1 MKIILIILLFLILF
15 GGLVTFLSIRKK
27 SIKNSKKARFETQKM
42 KEEAQKEYEKLR
54 QDMSDNNE

>member
-1 MKIILIILLFLILF
+1 
-15 GGLVTFLSIRKK
+15 LVTFLSIRKK
-27 SIKNSKKARFETQKM
+27 SVKNSKKARFKTQKM